1 MNNRYS
7 IIIWLN
13 PPYDKMEN
21 EEASTHHSGGR
32 SHIFNRPAADRLA
45 YGHYESSEEAEIAFK
60 AIETLLSNN
69 HPIRIQHSKE
79 HGDSIFSIPA
89 SSIYYIAMAPA

>member
-7 IIIWLN
+7 IIIWLK
-13 PPYDKMEN
+13 PPYDEMEN
-21 EEASTHHSGGR
+21 EEASMHHSGRR
-32 SHIFNRPAADRLA
+32 SHIFNRPAPAQLA
-45 YGHYESSEEAEIAFK
+45 YGHYESAEEAELALK
-60 AIETLLSNN
+60 TIETSISNS

-79 HGDSIFSIPA
+79 HGDSVFSIPA